1 MVLDN
6 EKART
11 FDCLK
16 CDYNL
21 QINRN
26 CSNLYSPT
34 KIILNQNLYP
44 QCPRS
49 LIMNHKEVRYLVDL
63 YFECRENKNYPL
75 PGSIYNQTAF
85 TTELFSFI
93 DDIVNNY
100 KNRKHQEQLNQAKK
114 SQDQIRKK

>member
-11 FDCLK
+11 FNCNE

-21 QINRN
+21 QIRRN
-26 CSNLYSPT
+26 CGNHYE
-34 KIILNQNLYP
+34 KVNIILNQNLYN

-49 LIMNHKEVRYLVDL
+49 ITTNHKDLRYLVDL
-63 YFECRENKNYPL
+63 YFECRENKNYPI

-85 TTELFSFI
+85 VTDLFDFI

-100 KNRKHQEQLNQAKK
+100 RNRKHQEQLNQAK
-114 SQDQIRKK
+114 QANKKK